1 MSQADEVGVVL
12 VTGGSRGIGAAVVR
26 QLAAQGVAVLFSYR
40 REAAAA
46 QALVAEV
53 QAAGGLARAVP
64 ADVADETQVLAMFAA
79 LDAWCAELGRPFTGL
94 VNNAG
99 VLETQRKLVD
109 MDTGRWERVL
119 RTNVI
124 GSFLCA
130 REAVRRMARSAGGAG
145 GAIVNLSSR
154 AARLGAAFE
163 YVDYAASKAAV
174 DAMTLGLSREVAAEG
189 IRVNAVAPGLIRTD
203 IHASGGEP
211 GRVERLSAAVPMG
224 RGGEPEEVA
233 QAVLWLLSEA
243 SSYTTGTVLE
253 VSGGR

>member
-26 QLAAQGVAVLFSYR
+26 QLADQGVAVLFSYR

-119 RTNVI
+119 RANVI

-130 REAVRRMARSAGGAG
+130 R
-145 GAIVNLSSR
+145 
-154 AARLGAAFE
+154 
-163 YVDYAASKAAV
+163 
-174 DAMTLGLSREVAAEG
+174 
-189 IRVNAVAPGLIRTD
+189 
-203 IHASGGEP
+203 
-211 GRVERLSAAVPMG
+211 
-224 RGGEPEEVA
+224 
-233 QAVLWLLSEA
+233 
-243 SSYTTGTVLE
+243 
-253 VSGGR
+253 

>member
-1 MSQADEVGVVL
+1 MSQAAVVL

-64 ADVADETQVLAMFAA
+64 ADVADEAQVLALFAA
-79 LDAWCAELGRPFTGL
+79 LDAWCAELGRVFTGL

-109 MDTGRWERVL
+109 MDAGRWERVL

-211 GRVERLSAAVPMG
+211 GRVDRLSAAVPMG

-243 SSYTTGTVLE
+243 SSYTTGTVLD

>member
-26 QLAAQGVAVLFSYR
+26 QLAAQGAAVLFSYR

-46 QALVAEV
+46 QALMAEV

>member
-1 MSQADEVGVVL
+1 MSQAAVVL

-26 QLAAQGVAVLFSYR
+26 QLAAQGVAVMFSYR

-79 LDAWCAELGRPFTGL
+79 LDAWCAELGRGFTGL

-99 VLETQRKLVD
+99 VLETQCKLVD

-119 RTNVI
+119 RANVI

-154 AARLGAAFE
+154 ASQAGCGLRVCGLRRLQ
-163 YVDYAASKAAV
+163 
-174 DAMTLGLSREVAAEG
+174 
-189 IRVNAVAPGLIRTD
+189 
-203 IHASGGEP
+203 
-211 GRVERLSAAVPMG
+211 G
-224 RGGEPEEVA
+224 RGGCDDAGPVA
-233 QAVLWLLSEA
+233 R
-243 SSYTTGTVLE
+243 
-253 VSGGR
+253 GGRRRHPRQRGGAGPDSHRHPRQRRPTRPGGTAVVGRSDGAGR